1 MPAISASAP
10 GKVILFGEHAVVYG
24 RPALAVPVFEVQAK
38 AIITANPR
46 AEPGTIYIQAPDIG
60 LEATLTD
67 LPEHDPLGKVVK
79 EVFAALGI
87 SRAPALIV
95 RITSTIPIAAGLG
108 SGAAISVAIIRAL
121 STFLGHPLPA
131 EQVSA
136 LAFEVEKIHH
146 GTPSGIDNTVITY
159 EKPVYFKRYDA
170 HKVLRETFQVK
181 RPFHLVIAD
190 TGISSQ
196 TAKVVAEV
204 RERWQW
210 AKAKFESLFDEIGE
224 IVEEA
229 RRSIEHGN
237 VERLGRLMNA
247 NQRLLNE
254 IGVSSPELERL
265 IEVACAAGASG
276 AKLSGAGQGGNM
288 IALVS
293 EQTAATVAQALRRAG
308 AKRTIL
314 TTVAHR

>member
-46 AEPGTIYIQAPDIG
+46 AEPGTIYIQASDIG

-67 LPEHDPLGKVVK
+67 LPEHDILGKVVK
-79 EVFAALGI
+79 EVFAALSI
-87 SRAPALIV
+87 SHAPALTV

-170 HKVLRETFQVK
+170 HKVLLETFQVK

-204 RERWQW
+204 RERWQG

-314 TTVAHR
+314 TTVTHS